1 MQIPNKD
8 WREKKESVQ
17 NLLDIIIVVSCF
29 WKYAN
34 VPKSVTYFVKQL
46 NVGQGTV
53 PALNSVLRN
62 AGYFTIILRSYL
74 TSKHVK

>member
-17 NLLDIIIVVSCF
+17 NLLDIIIVVSCC

-34 VPKSVTYFVKQL
+34 VPKGSSLFKKD
-46 NVGQGTV
+46 GPEETV
-53 PALNSVLRN
+53 LPILWNSWIKVREQ
-62 AGYFTIILRSYL
+62 YPPWTQF
-74 TSKHVK
+74 